1 MERVTL
7 SRRYAWLL
15 FAIAAWN
22 VVIWATFI
30 KNLIA
35 DDGRSTGFYVAHSVL
50 IIVDLAI
57 AVVLAFI
64 GLRIWKATS
73 GATAD

>member
-1 MERVTL
+1 MDRVTL

-22 VVIWATFI
+22 VVIWVTFI

-35 DDGRSTGFYVAHSVL
+35 DDGRSTGFYVAHTVL
-50 IIVDLAI
+50 IVVDLVI
-57 AVVLAFI
+57 AVVLAFV
-64 GLRIWKATS
+64 GLLIWRATP
-73 GATAD
+73 TRDR